1 MKSICRHIDRGVCL
15 AAVCLL
21 LTVAAVILA
30 CGGGGSSSPGSASQ
44 LQSGVFF
51 DSPVQGME
59 YSTESLSGTT
69 DANGQFKY
77 LEGETVKF
85 SLGGIQIGDALKAR
99 PTVTVVDLVP
109 GAADATNQKVQN
121 IAAFLQSLDAG
132 GNLTVKIVIPAAAI
146 TAMSDLKAQGKTINF
161 DAAPNVFNA
170 DAGALAVIKATG
182 KTQMRSATDASA
194 QLGQSLA
201 NLIATYAGDYSGTLG
216 GGDSGTWQIAVTA
229 AGAISGTVTG
239 SSGPDTVKG
248 KISANG
254 TAVMGSSAGGATFTG
269 TLDLSGNI
277 KGTWVNAG
285 TLQQGSFTGG
295 EKGMAG
301 TTGGF
306 GSNYGSQETGMG
318 SGSVTQTTGSV
329 WPSTTIATTTVTSTS
344 VLGTTS
350 VVPTT
355 VATTAPVTTI
365 FTTSAASTS
374 VPTTVAPTTTS
385 SSSSTLSTTTAVK
398 PPTG

>member
-1 MKSICRHIDRGVCL
+1 MKSIRRHIGGGVCL
-15 AAVCLL
+15 AVVFLL
-21 LTVAAVILA
+21 LTVAAIILA
-30 CGGGGSSSPGSASQ
+30 CGGGGSSSPGGTSQ

-51 DSPVQGME
+51 DSPVQGIE

-182 KTQMRSATDASA
+182 KTQMLSATAA
-194 QLGQSLA
+194 ATQLGQSLA
-201 NLIATYAGDYSGTLG
+201 NLVATYAGDYSGTLG
-216 GGDSGTWQIAVTA
+216 GDDAGMWQITVTATGSISGTA
-229 AGAISGTVTG
+229 AGN
-239 SSGPDTVKG
+239 SGPVTVKG
-248 KISANG
+248 QISANG

-277 KGTWVNAG
+277 KGNWVNVG
-285 TLQQGSFTGG
+285 TLKQGNFTGSKRG
-295 EKGMAG
+295 VTPVTTAGSSSVG
-301 TTGGF
+301 TT
-306 GSNYGSQETGMG
+306 MPP
-318 SGSVTQTTGSV
+318 TGSV
-329 WPSTTIATTTVTSTS
+329 
-344 VLGTTS
+344 S

-355 VATTAPVTTI
+355 AGSTIFATSVVTTSVLATTTVPPTTTTVAP
-365 FTTSAASTS
+365 TTS
-374 VPTTVAPTTTS
+374 VAPTTTS
-385 SSSSTLSTTTAVK
+385 STLSTTTTIK
-398 PPTG
+398 PPG

>member
-109 GAADATNQKVQN
+109 GAADATNPKVQN
-121 IAAFLQSLDAG
+121 IAAFLQSLDTG
-132 GNLTVKIVIPAAAI
+132 GNLTVKIVIPPAAV

-161 DAAPNVFNA
+161 DAAPNAFNA
-170 DAGALAVIKATG
+170 DASALAVIKATG

-295 EKGMAG
+295 EKG
-301 TTGGF
+301 
-306 GSNYGSQETGMG
+306 
-318 SGSVTQTTGSV
+318 VTPVTTTGSSSV
-329 WPSTTIATTTVTSTS
+329 ATTVPPTGSVLSTTTVITTTVASTS

-385 SSSSTLSTTTAVK
+385 SSSSTSSTTTTVK